1 MPKRIFSP
9 SVGLLHMESTS
20 LWLAESVGIRMV
32 TYTPTDEQTRAR
44 LDQLYASVD

>member
-9 SVGLLHMESTS
+9 SVGLLHMETTS

-44 LDQLYASVD
+44 LDQLYAEVR